1 MKTVSSAFWVNI
13 SLIHFSSLGLQI
25 IFSAWRVMSF
35 QIHFSAIRVKTP
47 TNAFRVSISP
57 IHFSSLGLKIIFSAL
72 MMINFQI
79 HLSTLELSI

>member
-1 MKTVSSAFWVNI
+1 
-13 SLIHFSSLGLQI
+13 
-25 IFSAWRVMSF
+25 
-35 QIHFSAIRVKTP
+35 VKTP